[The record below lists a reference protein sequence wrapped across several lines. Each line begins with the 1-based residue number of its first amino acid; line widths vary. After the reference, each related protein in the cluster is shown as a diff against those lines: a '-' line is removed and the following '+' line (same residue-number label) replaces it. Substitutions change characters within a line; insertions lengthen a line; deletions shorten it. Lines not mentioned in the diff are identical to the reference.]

1 MVAVSVTGGPGERVK
16 KRTECRFVP
25 WAKVGIVGGGMGGRI
40 SAKKDALLFGRR
52 LTEMGKSGKKWGE
65 VGRGGVKF
73 LEKVRKPLPASSICK
88 IIF

>member
-1 MVAVSVTGGPGERVK
+1 M
-16 KRTECRFVP
+16 F
-25 WAKVGIVGGGMGGRI
+25 GRI
-40 SAKKDALLFGRR
+40 GRTWTGCGRTVTQAAPCVGQVGRIFAKKDALLFGRR

-73 LEKVRKPLPASSICK
+73 LEKVCEPPPASSICK

>member
-1 MVAVSVTGGPGERVK
+1 
-16 KRTECRFVP
+16 
-25 WAKVGIVGGGMGGRI
+25 
-40 SAKKDALLFGRR
+40 
-52 LTEMGKSGKKWGE
+52 MGKSGKKWGE

>member
-1 MVAVSVTGGPGERVK
+1 
-16 KRTECRFVP
+16 
-25 WAKVGIVGGGMGGRI
+25 MGGRI
-40 SAKKDALLFGRR
+40 SAKKDALLLGRR

-73 LEKVRKPLPASSICK
+73 LEKVCEPPPASSICK